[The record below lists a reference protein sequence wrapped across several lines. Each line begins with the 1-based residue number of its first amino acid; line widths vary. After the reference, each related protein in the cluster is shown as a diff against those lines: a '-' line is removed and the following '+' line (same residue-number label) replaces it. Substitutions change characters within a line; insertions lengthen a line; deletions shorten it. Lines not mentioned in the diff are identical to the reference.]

1 MIFRP
6 EGIEPGTENDL
17 HYIEAET
24 EATYQGVSVT
34 PYGKIE
40 PGTYDIYW
48 KNEKIS
54 TIIMNQGGV
63 HTFVVDSSNE
73 EPKVLDYLLTKEN
86 SVHILW
92 LIPQFF
98 VITVGEIMISIT
110 ALEFSYSQVLQI

>member
-1 MIFRP
+1 M
-6 EGIEPGTENDL
+6 
-17 HYIEAET
+17 
-24 EATYQGVSVT
+24 SVT

-40 PGTYDIYW
+40 PGSYDLYW

-54 TIIMNQGGV
+54 TLHLAQGGV
-63 HTFVVDSSNE
+63 HTLVVDASDDENPEILDFLLSS
-73 EPKVLDYLLTKEN
+73 EN

-110 ALEFSYSQVLQI
+110 ALEFSYSQVRIFPYYYFFFDNFFTTFFSFRKLNSLGQ